1 LCALAPRPCNRR
13 ILNRDLDLRRG
24 RAAPRAG
31 GVWIDALTALQ
42 VAVHADLSS
51 EERMDIAAATGRV
64 PVLTSRHDGTLIAD
78 VATEWAGRHGQPCTL
93 RLTGPAG
100 GSFEFGVGGPA
111 FEIDATQFCRIL
123 AGRAAGDGL
132 LGMPVP
138 F

>member
-1 LCALAPRPCNRR
+1 MSCNARYVHISGAARPARVWLCALAPRPCNRR

-64 PVLTSRHDGTLIAD
+64 PVLTSRHDGTLM
-78 VATEWAGRHGQPCTL
+78 WQRSGQ
-93 RLTGPAG
+93 TGMGSRARCVSPA
-100 GSFEFGVGGPA
+100 
-111 FEIDATQFCRIL
+111 
-123 AGRAAGDGL
+123 
-132 LGMPVP
+132 
-138 F
+138 